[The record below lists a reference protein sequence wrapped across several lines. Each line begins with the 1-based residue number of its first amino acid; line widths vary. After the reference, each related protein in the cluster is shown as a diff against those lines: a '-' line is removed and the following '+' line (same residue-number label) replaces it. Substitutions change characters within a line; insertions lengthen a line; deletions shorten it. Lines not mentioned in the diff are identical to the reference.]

1 MNLNVT
7 ICNVYEMNSRKKYFY
22 QQRFLSID
30 LMFNRGYVF
39 VAERVSNVIDRRVAN
54 MVDDVILS
62 EFPFSSYKRLLI
74 TESILKELE

>member
-1 MNLNVT
+1 
-7 ICNVYEMNSRKKYFY
+7 MNSRKKYFY